1 MTLFPHRFTSLPG
14 HDPSKVRTAADYLA
28 LPDDPADHPDIRAV
42 RCAEQLAGMLA
53 AGELD
58 ALPDDTRRLLTQL
71 PMVLLDI
78 AGDVRVLRVGAA
90 VRTVLHGV
98 MRVGGSVS

>member
-1 MTLFPHRFTSLPG
+1 MNQFPHRHTTLPG
-14 HDPSKVRTAADYLA
+14 HDPSKVRTAADFLA
-28 LPDDPADHPDIRAV
+28 LPDDPADHPDLRAV

-58 ALPDDTRRLLTQL
+58 ALPADTRRLIAQL
-71 PMVLLDI
+71 PMVMLDI

-90 VRTVLHGV
+90 VRTVLDAV
-98 MRVGGSVS
+98 TRVGGSVR

>member
-1 MTLFPHRFTSLPG
+1 MSAHT
-14 HDPSKVRTAADYLA
+14 YLNH
-28 LPDDPADHPDIRAV
+28 PDDPDDHPDIRAV

-58 ALPDDTRRLLTQL
+58 ALPDDTRRVIAQL

-98 MRVGGSVS
+98 MRVGGGVR

>member
-1 MTLFPHRFTSLPG
+1 MNAHT
-14 HDPSKVRTAADYLA
+14 YLNH
-28 LPDDPADHPDIRAV
+28 PDDPADHPDIRAV

-58 ALPDDTRRLLTQL
+58 ALPNDTRRLIAQL

-78 AGDVRVLRVGAA
+78 AGDVRMLRVGAA
-90 VRTVLHGV
+90 VRTVLDGV
-98 MRVGGSVS
+98 MRVGGGVR

>member
-1 MTLFPHRFTSLPG
+1 VSAHT
-14 HDPSKVRTAADYLA
+14 YLNR
-28 LPDDPADHPDIRAV
+28 PDDPGDHPDIRAT

-53 AGELD
+53 AGELN
-58 ALPDDTRRLLTQL
+58 ALPDDTRRLIAQL

-90 VRTVLHGV
+90 VRTALAG
-98 MRVGGSVS
+98 MTRVGGGVR